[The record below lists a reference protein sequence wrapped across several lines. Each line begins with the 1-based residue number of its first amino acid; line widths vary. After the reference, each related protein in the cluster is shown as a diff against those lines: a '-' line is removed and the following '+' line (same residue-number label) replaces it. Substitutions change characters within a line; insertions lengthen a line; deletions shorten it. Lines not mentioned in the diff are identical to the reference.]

1 MLQLKRMFCT
11 VSGQVIG
18 GSEYLFIFQPVVY
31 LCMRVLVSVWRLVL
45 MASLEMGPLDHA
57 SNVSIE
63 YFHSHISSTAFYSG
77 I

>member
-1 MLQLKRMFCT
+1 
-11 VSGQVIG
+11 
-18 GSEYLFIFQPVVY
+18 
-31 LCMRVLVSVWRLVL
+31 

-77 I
+77 FGLQDCSECHHLPCCDTQ